1 MRLLPCIEKRP
12 YCSSVPPFDRQIL
25 NLTFSLVGPGR
36 VGSSLAAWA
45 TAAGGRQ
52 IAVAGRDADLS
63 ALSTAGQDLLLV
75 AVPDGALDAVA
86 EALSARPQAAVV
98 LHTSGSRTAQAL
110 APLAANGSANGSA
123 VGSLHPL
130 KAFPTART
138 DPAEA
143 HGIFF
148 GLDGDRQ
155 AVALGRRLAAAWGAE
170 SGEIPAESRLLY
182 HFAASLAAGG
192 VTTLLAAAADLA
204 GRLHLPP
211 GVVSGYLELARGA
224 VEAAQEATDPARAIT
239 GPAARGDRAT
249 LLAQL
254 ADLARVAPEMADW
267 VRGLAAETVRQRD
280 RTGLAGPDH
289 RRLLAELTGRKEE

>member
-12 YCSSVPPFDRQIL
+12 YCSSVTPFDRQL
-25 NLTFSLVGPGR
+25 ANLTFSLVGPGR

-45 TAAGGRQ
+45 TAAGARQ
-52 IAVAGRDADLS
+52 LGVLGRDS
-63 ALSTAGQDLLLV
+63 ELSTLSTTGQDLLLV

-86 EALSARPQAAVV
+86 ASLGRRPQAAVV
-98 LHTSGSRTAQAL
+98 LHTSGSRTSQAL
-110 APLAANGSANGSA
+110 APVAANGSA
-123 VGSLHPL
+123 VGSFHPL
-130 KAFPTART
+130 KAFPTARP

-148 GLDGDRQ
+148 GLDGEPA
-155 AVALGRRLAAAWGAE
+155 AVALGARLAAAWGAQ
-170 SGEIPAESRLLY
+170 SGVIPGEARRLY

-204 GRLHLPP
+204 GRLELPA

-224 VEAAQEATDPARAIT
+224 VEAAREATDPARAIT
-239 GPAARGDRAT
+239 GPAARGDRDT

-254 ADLARVAPEMADW
+254 AGLGEIAPEMAPW
-267 VRGLAAETVRQRD
+267 VRGLLAETLRQRD
-280 RTGLAGPDH
+280 RVALAGPAH
-289 RRLLAELTGRKEE
+289 RQLLAELEEE